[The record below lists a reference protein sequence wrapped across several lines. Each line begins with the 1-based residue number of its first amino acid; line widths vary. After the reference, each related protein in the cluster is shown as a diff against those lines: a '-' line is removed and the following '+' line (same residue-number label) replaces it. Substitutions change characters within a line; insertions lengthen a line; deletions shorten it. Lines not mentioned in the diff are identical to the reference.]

1 MKQILLMNNISEKGL
16 ALFDSRRYFL
26 TKDCPSPDGI
36 LVRSADMKTMSF
48 DENLLAVARA
58 GAGVNNIPVDRL
70 SEMGVVVF
78 NTPGA
83 NANGVKE
90 LTLAALLLAARPL
103 FEGITWASSLNGEGA
118 VEAVE
123 KVVEKGKG
131 AFAGSELYGKTL
143 GVIGLGAIG
152 GMVASA
158 ASSPALGMEVIGYDP
173 HLSVEGAWNLSR
185 SVVRAS
191 SLEEVFE
198 KSDFITLHLPAT
210 EKTKGMIDKKA
221 LAAMKR
227 GVRLVNLS
235 RAELVV
241 TGDLLAAVK
250 EGQVA
255 RYVTD
260 FPTKELIGVKNI
272 LTIPHLG
279 ASTAEAEEN
288 CAQLAAEEMI
298 GYFETGS
305 IKNSVNLPT
314 VIAPKSGELRLC
326 VIHVNRPALLS
337 GLSQLIAGDGINIAH
352 MTNRSKGE
360 LAYTLAD
367 LDCRVLPDGLLEKL
381 SSLDGVIRL
390 RVIG

>member
-16 ALFDSRRYFL
+16 ALFDPLQYCL
-26 TKDCPSPDGI
+26 TKDCPSPEGI
-36 LVRSADMKTMSF
+36 IVRSADMKEMAF
-48 DENLLAVARA
+48 DNRLLAVARA
-58 GAGVNNIPVDRL
+58 GAGVNNIPVERL
-70 SEMGVVVF
+70 SKKGVVVF

-103 FEGITWASSLNGEGA
+103 YEGITWAASLNRDGT
-118 VEAVE
+118 VESVE
-123 KVVEKGKG
+123 KAVEKGKS
-131 AFAGSELYGKTL
+131 AFAGGELYGKTL

-152 GMVASA
+152 GMVANA
-158 ASSPALGMEVIGYDP
+158 ASSQALGMEVIGYDP

-185 SVVRAS
+185 SVQRAA
-191 SLEEVFE
+191 SLEEVLE

-221 LAAMKR
+221 LSAMKR
-227 GVRLVNLS
+227 GARLINLS

-241 TGDLLAAVK
+241 TDDLLAAVK

-288 CAQLAAEEMI
+288 CAQLAVEELTS
-298 GYFETGS
+298 YLETGN

-314 VIAPKSGELRLC
+314 VIAPQSGELRLC

-337 GLSQLIAGDGINIAH
+337 GLSQLIAGEGINIAH

-360 LAYTLAD
+360 IAYTLAD
-367 LDCRVLPDGLLEKL
+367 LDCPALPEGLLERL
-381 SSLDGVIRL
+381 SALDGVIRL